1 MVKFFKREKIKE
13 ECMSKTKKKTKK
25 GNPKK
30 TKHLDFIDL
39 PNGIVDKIYD
49 KLAKTIPKK
58 KKTRRSA

>member
-1 MVKFFKREKIKE
+1 
-13 ECMSKTKKKTKK
+13 MSKTKKKTKK

-39 PNGIVDKIYD
+39 PDGIVDKIYD